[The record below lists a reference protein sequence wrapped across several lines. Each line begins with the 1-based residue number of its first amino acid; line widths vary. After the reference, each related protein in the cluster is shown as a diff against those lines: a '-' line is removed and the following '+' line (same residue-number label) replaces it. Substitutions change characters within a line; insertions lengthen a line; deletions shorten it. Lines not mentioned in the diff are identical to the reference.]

1 MSRPLRVA
9 IVGSGPSGMYAA
21 DALLSQEDIPVSV
34 DIIDKLPSPF
44 GLVRY
49 GVAPDHLSIR
59 SVRDTL
65 DKVLDHPGVRF
76 LGNVELGRDLHR
88 MDTLLDDYKKRA
100 LESQALLH
108 SMVDTTNQRQFI
120 LHLQDLVSRVD
131 KDIIQAS
138 IELEGAKLAMMQAT
152 HQRMKMETMQE
163 KDEQAVKTWERKRDQ
178 KEMDT
183 LGLTLFNLKS

>member
-1 MSRPLRVA
+1 MQVRSCWAVLTKKAKDTEELLQRSYANAQKKLRALQESR
-9 IVGSGPSGMYAA
+9 
-21 DALLSQEDIPVSV
+21 
-34 DIIDKLPSPF
+34 
-44 GLVRY
+44 
-49 GVAPDHLSIR
+49 
-59 SVRDTL
+59 
-65 DKVLDHPGVRF
+65 
-76 LGNVELGRDLHR
+76 HR

>member
-1 MSRPLRVA
+1 MQVRSCWAVLTKKAKDTEELTQR
-9 IVGSGPSGMYAA
+9 SYA
-21 DALLSQEDIPVSV
+21 DAQKKLRALQES
-34 DIIDKLPSPF
+34 
-44 GLVRY
+44 RQ
-49 GVAPDHLSIR
+49 
-59 SVRDTL
+59 
-65 DKVLDHPGVRF
+65 
-76 LGNVELGRDLHR
+76 R

-120 LHLQDLVSRVD
+120 LHLQDLVNRVE
-131 KDIIQAS
+131 KDIAKAS
-138 IELEGAKLAMMQAT
+138 VELEGIKLAMVQAT

-183 LGLTLFNLKS
+183 LGLTLFNLKT

>member
-1 MSRPLRVA
+1 MQVRSCWAVLTKKAKDTEELLQR
-9 IVGSGPSGMYAA
+9 SYA
-21 DALLSQEDIPVSV
+21 DAQKKLRALQES
-34 DIIDKLPSPF
+34 
-44 GLVRY
+44 R
-49 GVAPDHLSIR
+49 
-59 SVRDTL
+59 
-65 DKVLDHPGVRF
+65 
-76 LGNVELGRDLHR
+76 HR

-120 LHLQDLVSRVD
+120 LHLQDLVNRVE
-131 KDIIQAS
+131 KDIVKAS
-138 IELEGAKLAMMQAT
+138 VELEGIKLAMLQAT

-183 LGLTLFNLKS
+183 LGLTQFNLKS

>member
-1 MSRPLRVA
+1 MQVRSCWAVLTKKAKDTEELLQR
-9 IVGSGPSGMYAA
+9 SYA
-21 DALLSQEDIPVSV
+21 DAQKKLRALQES
-34 DIIDKLPSPF
+34 
-44 GLVRY
+44 R
-49 GVAPDHLSIR
+49 
-59 SVRDTL
+59 
-65 DKVLDHPGVRF
+65 
-76 LGNVELGRDLHR
+76 HR

-120 LHLQDLVSRVD
+120 LHLQDLVNRVD

>member
-1 MSRPLRVA
+1 MQVRSCWAVLTKKAKDTEELLQR
-9 IVGSGPSGMYAA
+9 SYA
-21 DALLSQEDIPVSV
+21 DAQKKLRALQES
-34 DIIDKLPSPF
+34 
-44 GLVRY
+44 R
-49 GVAPDHLSIR
+49 
-59 SVRDTL
+59 
-65 DKVLDHPGVRF
+65 
-76 LGNVELGRDLHR
+76 HR
-88 MDTLLDDYKKRA
+88 MNTLLDDYKKRA

-120 LHLQDLVSRVD
+120 LHLQDLVNRVD

>member
-1 MSRPLRVA
+1 MQVRSCWAVLTKKAKDAEELLQR
-9 IVGSGPSGMYAA
+9 SYA
-21 DALLSQEDIPVSV
+21 DAQKKLRALQES
-34 DIIDKLPSPF
+34 
-44 GLVRY
+44 R
-49 GVAPDHLSIR
+49 
-59 SVRDTL
+59 
-65 DKVLDHPGVRF
+65 
-76 LGNVELGRDLHR
+76 HR

-120 LHLQDLVSRVD
+120 LHLQDLVNRVD
-131 KDIIQAS
+131 KDIIKAS
-138 IELEGAKLAMMQAT
+138 VELEGIKLAMLQAT

-163 KDEQAVKTWERKRDQ
+163 KDEQAVKTWQRKREQ

>member
-1 MSRPLRVA
+1 MQVRSCWAVLTKKAKDTEELLQR
-9 IVGSGPSGMYAA
+9 SYA
-21 DALLSQEDIPVSV
+21 DAQK
-34 DIIDKLPSPF
+34 KLRALEES
-44 GLVRY
+44 R
-49 GVAPDHLSIR
+49 
-59 SVRDTL
+59 
-65 DKVLDHPGVRF
+65 
-76 LGNVELGRDLHR
+76 HR
-88 MDTLLDDYKKRA
+88 MDNLLDDYKKRA

-120 LHLQDLVSRVD
+120 LHLQDLVSRVE

-138 IELEGAKLAMMQAT
+138 IELEGIKLAMMQAT

>member
-1 MSRPLRVA
+1 MQVRSCWAVLTKKAKDTEELLQR
-9 IVGSGPSGMYAA
+9 SYA
-21 DALLSQEDIPVSV
+21 DAQKKLRALQES
-34 DIIDKLPSPF
+34 
-44 GLVRY
+44 RQ
-49 GVAPDHLSIR
+49 
-59 SVRDTL
+59 
-65 DKVLDHPGVRF
+65 
-76 LGNVELGRDLHR
+76 R

-120 LHLQDLVSRVD
+120 LHLQDLVSRVE

-163 KDEQAVKTWERKRDQ
+163 KDEQAVKAWERKRDQ

>member
-1 MSRPLRVA
+1 MQVRSCWAVLTKKAKDTEELLQRSYANAQKKLRALQESR
-9 IVGSGPSGMYAA
+9 
-21 DALLSQEDIPVSV
+21 
-34 DIIDKLPSPF
+34 
-44 GLVRY
+44 
-49 GVAPDHLSIR
+49 
-59 SVRDTL
+59 
-65 DKVLDHPGVRF
+65 
-76 LGNVELGRDLHR
+76 HR

-120 LHLQDLVSRVD
+120 LHLQDLVNRVE
-131 KDIIQAS
+131 KDIVKAS
-138 IELEGAKLAMMQAT
+138 VELEGIKLAMLQAT

-183 LGLTLFNLKS
+183 LGLTLFNLKT

>member
-1 MSRPLRVA
+1 MQVRSCWAVLTKKAKDTEELLQR
-9 IVGSGPSGMYAA
+9 SYA
-21 DALLSQEDIPVSV
+21 DAQKKLRGLQES
-34 DIIDKLPSPF
+34 
-44 GLVRY
+44 R
-49 GVAPDHLSIR
+49 
-59 SVRDTL
+59 
-65 DKVLDHPGVRF
+65 
-76 LGNVELGRDLHR
+76 HR

-120 LHLQDLVSRVD
+120 LHLQDLVSRVE

-163 KDEQAVKTWERKRDQ
+163 KDEQAVKAWERKRDQ

>member
-1 MSRPLRVA
+1 MQVRSCWAVLTKKAKDTEELLQRSYANAQKKLRALQDSR
-9 IVGSGPSGMYAA
+9 
-21 DALLSQEDIPVSV
+21 
-34 DIIDKLPSPF
+34 
-44 GLVRY
+44 
-49 GVAPDHLSIR
+49 
-59 SVRDTL
+59 
-65 DKVLDHPGVRF
+65 
-76 LGNVELGRDLHR
+76 HR

-138 IELEGAKLAMMQAT
+138 LELEGAKLAMMQAT

-163 KDEQAVKTWERKRDQ
+163 KDEQAVKTWERERDQ

>member
-1 MSRPLRVA
+1 MQVRSCWAVLTKKAKDTEELLQR
-9 IVGSGPSGMYAA
+9 SYA
-21 DALLSQEDIPVSV
+21 DAQKKLRGLQES
-34 DIIDKLPSPF
+34 
-44 GLVRY
+44 R
-49 GVAPDHLSIR
+49 
-59 SVRDTL
+59 
-65 DKVLDHPGVRF
+65 
-76 LGNVELGRDLHR
+76 HR

-120 LHLQDLVSRVD
+120 LHLQDLVNRVD

-163 KDEQAVKTWERKRDQ
+163 KDEQAVKAWERKRDQ